1 MSDETEFAIICD
13 PRIAP
18 TIKAFL
24 EASPLP
30 HPCGDGRMPI
40 AIGIQANADFG
51 ILSLCNPDCRSEVMI
66 RYGKPLP
73 SLESLA
79 AKWLS
84 TFEYADRAKL
94 WMAMRKRGVP
104 SFSYRGS
111 RLTVV
116 DDGNLNPPQCMIAIS

>member
-18 TIKAFL
+18 AIKAFL

-40 AIGIQANADFG
+40 GVDTRPHLG
-51 ILSLCNPDCRSEVMI
+51 PDMLFYSRENRSDVVL
-66 RYGKPLP
+66 RYDKPLP

-111 RLTVV
+111 RLAVV
-116 DDGNLNPPQCMIAIS
+116 DDGNLNPPQCIIAIS